1 MLGHGVALRPLA
13 AGAGAA
19 GPARL
24 VFGLAPYL
32 SDEAGNA
39 GYHLVP
45 DGPFAVESPV
55 ESPVGTSVG
64 AGGAGPRV
72 ICGVSGLEY
81 LGLPAEGGA
90 LAFRPGQP
98 AYAPL
103 GPARTGADSL
113 TSHGT
118 TSWVS
123 VAADADTV
131 TYYSQPEDAPLYTAG
146 SPAAA
151 GGVDLLEFCEVPA
164 AAPAGTAF
172 PMAPFHGLVDG
183 AIDRAVAVERL
194 AVAPTRRA
202 VLLPGEGGAPAEGA
216 DSTVAVTPQGLAV
229 GLAPDLGWNWLGIGH
244 DGDAAAEPD
253 LRFTAV
259 TGPFRQAMQTNNLF
273 LVLGDPQEFNRFGS
287 VAYELTTAA
296 LDVIATIPEEHG
308 GVPAEVLRAVRGA
321 MHDTGYDTRTAF
333 LAALV
338 EAVPGITE
346 AEQRVFL
353 RYGGRLTPVAGGWPF
368 RLSPDSW
375 RESTHLIVKFVPG
388 RSIVDLV
395 EDVSTWAW
403 PAAASRTGRPAD
415 AQAAIR
421 GVIDAARSAP
431 AGSPYASFLQVVRD
445 PDWTGVLALSAE
457 VPLEQ
462 LPAELQ
468 VLAAGI
474 DPERFTAHHL
484 GIPLT
489 PFRRVGGRLTFER
502 SAMFGL
508 IDYQN
513 PEDQYFS
520 ENIHFAFR
528 VLQLT
533 VGVRNSVVTAFSS
546 RVELLV
552 NRLFGAP
559 ARLLPTTRGNNIV
572 LDGAL
577 QRQQLPDGTAHDTF
591 VFAMA
596 GQNTFRLDGPVLRS
610 VELLSTQLVTERA
623 ADPASGR
630 ANVDAVFQ
638 LAGNLRFHE
647 PERFDPFCYGPDAAG
662 ADGYLRF
669 GGLAVAMS
677 FDLGDPAGT
686 TRFTLRDGNLSL
698 DAANSRAR
706 AQSLA
711 ARFPIRPNG
720 LIATPDPA
728 LATGAPPPP
737 QTPTDLG
744 YVSVTAPLEQAVL
757 AQPWYGLDYTV
768 DLGSLGALAG
778 SKALALQ
785 VLVAWSPAT
794 GDTGPGIYLGVR
806 LPGANGSVGAGLP
819 LQGVVTMG
827 FRSVEFLVGE
837 EPELPRTYTLRLR
850 DFALRLLG
858 LALPPGHN
866 DVILFGNPDQ
876 GGASKVGWYLAY
888 ASAADP
894 KRLPPRRSGRRCAP
908 RGGVTVQKA
917 QEGKQNPLTVVK
929 LLWCGQG
936 MTALVEIYNDGV
948 EKEEA
953 DFLGLVDC
961 GGDRE
966 YAQGALD
973 YIARKVGARYRKLL
987 DLVVVTQQ
995 DASHVGL
1002 FEDLGRLLQ
1011 PLRAKLWTVFVAG
1024 GKGPSRSPSGV
1035 PHPPAVRPAPGRVRL
1050 PDAEQLP
1057 PGHAGRARLDLR
1069 AQRHLLPHPGVE
1081 PGDPVL
1087 HGARGVQRPGG
1098 GQRQARRR
1106 PAGRHGDRH
1115 DQRDQP
1121 HPEPGGAPAA
1131 GPGLRT
1137 PAPRRARDRGQ
1148 EPRRGRERTGRPVGG
1163 HREVHEGRQP
1173 AERRGQ
1179 RRPVQPLQAP
1189 GPGGHRPVRDPGAR
1203 RSPLVRLLRPARTG
1217 CRERGWRTRR
1227 TEVGVRTTVEAFGDV
1242 VVPGT
1247 DPEAVHDGTRF
1258 WYGDIVYRFRLRLGP
1273 EPEPA
1278 ATVEFVP
1285 RGTSGTPG
1293 AGEAVVRAPEP

>member
-1 MLGHGVALRPLA
+1 MAEPVFTRAGDTALYWADPADRVAAFLASDPGELGDRPTLTRTWADGLGAYVFLGVPAPDSTGFLAALRTWLGHYAPEGPPRFLWLADPTAPPIRWETTVLTVRADRDGDWVADGASFQLADYRLALAGGGAVAPAETAAGWGFAVADAADRSAVTLYSPTARFPARRTTTLLGMAAGQSGAWRFVIDAPDGGGDAFTGLGAGLRFFTPGEAGVVRTVRFAVVRQPDGADLEFHAQIDPLRPLDGGRTSLGFFAGTTGEGDPPALPSGYATVLGHGVALRPLA

-894 KRLPPRRSGRRCAP
+894 KRLPPPPVRAALRS
-908 RGGVTVQKA
+908 
-917 QEGKQNPLTVVK
+917 
-929 LLWCGQG
+929 
-936 MTALVEIYNDGV
+936 
-948 EKEEA
+948 
-953 DFLGLVDC
+953 
-961 GGDRE
+961 
-966 YAQGALD
+966 
-973 YIARKVGARYRKLL
+973 
-987 DLVVVTQQ
+987 
-995 DASHVGL
+995 
-1002 FEDLGRLLQ
+1002 
-1011 PLRAKLWTVFVAG
+1011 
-1024 GKGPSRSPSGV
+1024 
-1035 PHPPAVRPAPGRVRL
+1035 
-1050 PDAEQLP
+1050 
-1057 PGHAGRARLDLR
+1057 AGR
-1069 AQRHLLPHPGVE
+1069 G
-1081 PGDPVL
+1081 
-1087 HGARGVQRPGG
+1087 
-1098 GQRQARRR
+1098 
-1106 PAGRHGDRH
+1106 
-1115 DQRDQP
+1115 
-1121 HPEPGGAPAA
+1121 
-1131 GPGLRT
+1131 
-1137 PAPRRARDRGQ
+1137 
-1148 EPRRGRERTGRPVGG
+1148 
-1163 HREVHEGRQP
+1163 
-1173 AERRGQ
+1173 
-1179 RRPVQPLQAP
+1179 
-1189 GPGGHRPVRDPGAR
+1189 
-1203 RSPLVRLLRPARTG
+1203 
-1217 CRERGWRTRR
+1217 
-1227 TEVGVRTTVEAFGDV
+1227 
-1242 VVPGT
+1242 
-1247 DPEAVHDGTRF
+1247 
-1258 WYGDIVYRFRLRLGP
+1258 
-1273 EPEPA
+1273 
-1278 ATVEFVP
+1278 
-1285 RGTSGTPG
+1285 
-1293 AGEAVVRAPEP
+1293 